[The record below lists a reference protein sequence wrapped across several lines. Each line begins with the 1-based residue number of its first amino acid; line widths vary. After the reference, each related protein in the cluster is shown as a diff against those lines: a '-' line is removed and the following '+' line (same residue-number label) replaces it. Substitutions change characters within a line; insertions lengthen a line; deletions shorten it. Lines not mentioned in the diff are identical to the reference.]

1 MVDIKKAKKPGNT
14 TCKTNEQP
22 GPEGVDTVDN
32 LPIEPES
39 EITCQET
46 SEETGEDSGVARVIA
61 EDNNEVFLDDDTLS
75 ENTDGDSVTTTI
87 TSINPTVDSNKD
99 FGGENAS
106 SRVSEITAIEK
117 AGLCRVSSVPTL
129 PSGNKKRQESN
140 VENTGNFQRSSSL
153 RVRGARKVEQ
163 LRVCM
168 EAKAASDENLTE
180 FALKKKGITE
190 STEENICLKEA
201 DAESQHGKLT
211 EKESLEEDT
220 SAAETEMEPKD
231 RGSLPS
237 ELHGVLES
245 GFVKRKSKNFEE
257 GVYNVPSVMQVLED
271 SENLEEE
278 MDVEHETVESD
289 ESSVA
294 EELSESTLNEEP
306 EPGVVRKHKEEY
318 ELKHR
323 ESLKRGAV
331 LQRVGSG
338 DGNSLKREKD
348 ECDSDSAAK
357 QGSETDRDCTVHVDA
372 LVQKVNEDMRK
383 EVSTRRISKKELELR
398 TFVKQAGEQMKD
410 ALVSE
415 YSETDVNSQETTELP
430 VAGVIKGNTFEEKL
444 QENPQLTGKSA
455 ECTFESKGESTN
467 EGLTDTDVNRFQ
479 EVSAELSGLSE
490 DKEDITSEQ
499 DKESVPHK
507 GLVKRHTLL
516 IEGRLQPFD
525 QKSDKEAEDED
536 EKEGE
541 PIVDQELDAGLP
553 LKGETTSLTWENEAL
568 QPSAA
573 ENLSAEVETESAEQD
588 TCDLSSE
595 RKDEASE
602 QDTENVPERG
612 LVKRHTL
619 LIEGR
624 LQPEQ
629 VLIKDAENLANK
641 ESNEDHQET
650 CPLPSTEET
659 ISTASDSETVDPWPG
674 SNVTAGVEQTE
685 KETNTIERKET
696 CELAEDREDSA
707 SEQDIENV
715 LQKGLVK
722 RHTLLIEER
731 LQPFGQ
737 DVDKDATIQDEV
749 KDESLV
755 KQKTCPV
762 TSSEETGAEQMQSVS
777 LGDSVGDKSTSTGD
791 ETDKTEYR
799 KGKNSE
805 QDAELPSQRGLVKR
819 HTLLIEGKLQPFDQD
834 AENEDKEQ
842 GEATVWQEA
851 CSSASVDQQQRY
863 QIERTSKPITG
874 EAEEESQDGETVSG
888 LVKREKMRIEERA
901 KPTVVEATEPKQD
914 EDQMVTCNDGATL
927 RAGDGMDE
935 CCGETEKSDTEKD
948 DKSGEQ
954 LMEQEHGE
962 VGVDTSSVVRVKDH
976 TQHLEGIIRI
986 TTTSAKDGEKVRRQ
1000 TSKEDLPSSSE
1011 EPPKIVI
1018 VPRSCSDERVDQGT
1032 ELGSSE
1038 KLLEDRMEE
1047 ILSDSA
1053 VNIALL
1059 KAQESLDLENEKFV
1073 GWDVANV
1080 KQRTRIFEEI
1090 VRHFD
1095 NRQGDDSN
1103 NPIRRCGS
1111 MPKTIRPSQKYV
1123 FRRRSFSDLTE
1134 TVSSSSGRAV
1144 GYTIQFS
1151 NGESS
1156 SSSSLPRDWSP
1167 LQEWQRKEAWDGRKT
1182 EEVSSPEIY
1191 LQDGRNEKSSVELI
1205 DCRDKENCSLSVK
1218 EKIQVLD
1225 SKNQKNI
1232 SNVS

>member
-1 MVDIKKAKKPGNT
+1 M
-14 TCKTNEQP
+14 
-22 GPEGVDTVDN
+22 DN
-32 LPIEPES
+32 LPIETES
-39 EITCQET
+39 DTPCQET
-46 SEETGEDSGVARVIA
+46 SEETGEDSGVRVIA
-61 EDNNEVFLDDDTLS
+61 EDTNEVFLDDDTLS
-75 ENTDGDSVTTTI
+75 ENTDGDSVTTTS

-99 FGGENAS
+99 FGGKNAS
-106 SRVSEITAIEK
+106 SRVLELKAIEK
-117 AGLCRVSSVPTL
+117 AGLYRVSSVPTL
-129 PSGNKKRQESN
+129 PSGNKKRQDSN
-140 VENTGNFQRSSSL
+140 AETTGNFQRSSSL

-180 FALKKKGITE
+180 LGLKKKGITK
-190 STEENICLKEA
+190 STEENICLKEP
-201 DAESQHGKLT
+201 DLESQHGKLT
-211 EKESLEEDT
+211 EKESLEEGT

-231 RGSLPS
+231 GGSLPS

-271 SENLEEE
+271 NGNLEEE
-278 MDVEHETVESD
+278 MEVEHAAGESD

-294 EELSESTLNEEP
+294 EELYESTPNEEP

-338 DGNSLKREKD
+338 DENSLKRERG

-357 QGSETDRDCTVHVDA
+357 QGSETDRDCAVHVDA

-398 TFVKQAGEQMKD
+398 AFVKQAGEQMKD

-415 YSETDVNSQETTELP
+415 YSETDVGSQETTELP
-430 VAGVIKGNTFEEKL
+430 SAGVIKGNIIDEKL
-444 QENPQLTGKSA
+444 QENPPLTGKSV
-455 ECTFESKGESTN
+455 ECAFESKAEITN
-467 EGLTDTDVNRFQ
+467 EVFTDTDVNRFQ
-479 EVSAELSGLSE
+479 DVSAELSELSE

-499 DKESVPHK
+499 DKESVPQK

-525 QKSDKEAEDED
+525 QKSDKEAEGED

-573 ENLSAEVETESAEQD
+573 ESLSAEVETESAERE

-595 RKDEASE
+595 RKDRASE

-629 VLIKDAENLANK
+629 VLDAENIANK

-659 ISTASDSETVDPWPG
+659 ISTAPDSETVDPCAG
-674 SNVTAGVEQTE
+674 NNVTAGVEQTE
-685 KETNTIERKET
+685 KEANTIERKET
-696 CELAEDREDSA
+696 CELSEDREDSA

-722 RHTLLIEER
+722 RHTLLIEGR

-737 DVDKDATIQDEV
+737 EVDKDTTTQDEA
-749 KDESLV
+749 KDESSV
-755 KQKTCPV
+755 KQETCPV
-762 TSSEETGAEQMQSVS
+762 TSSEETGTEQMQTVS
-777 LGDSVGDKSTSTGD
+777 PEDSVEDKNTSTGD
-791 ETDKTEYR
+791 ETDRTEDR

-805 QDAELPSQRGLVKR
+805 QDSELPSQKGLVKR

-834 AENEDKEQ
+834 AENEEKEQ
-842 GEATVWQEA
+842 DEATVWQEA

-863 QIERTSKPITG
+863 QIERTGKPATG
-874 EAEEESQDGETVSG
+874 EADEESQDGETVSG
-888 LVKREKMRIEERA
+888 LVKREKMRIEERE
-901 KPTVVEATEPKQD
+901 KPTVVEETEPKQD

-948 DKSGEQ
+948 DKGGEQ
-954 LMEQEHGE
+954 LMEQEQAE

-976 TQHLEGIIRI
+976 TQHLEGIIRV
-986 TTTSAKDGEKVRRQ
+986 TTTTAKDGEKVRRQ

-1053 VNIALL
+1053 VNIALM
-1059 KAQESLDLENEKFV
+1059 KAQESLDSENEKFV
-1073 GWDVANV
+1073 DWDVANV

-1090 VRHFD
+1090 VGHFD
-1095 NRQGDDSN
+1095 SRQDDDSN

-1156 SSSSLPRDWSP
+1156 SSLSLPRDWSP
-1167 LQEWQRKEAWDGRKT
+1167 LQERQRKEAWDERKT

-1191 LQDGRNEKSSVELI
+1191 RQDGRNEKSGVELI

>member
-1 MVDIKKAKKPGNT
+1 M
-14 TCKTNEQP
+14 
-22 GPEGVDTVDN
+22 DN
-32 LPIEPES
+32 LPIETES
-39 EITCQET
+39 DLPCQET
-46 SEETGEDSGVARVIA
+46 SEEIGEDSGVVRVNA
-61 EDNNEVFLDDDTLS
+61 EDTNEVFLDDDTLS
-75 ENTDGDSVTTTI
+75 ENRDGDSVTTTS
-87 TSINPTVDSNKD
+87 TSMNPTVDSNKD

-106 SRVSEITAIEK
+106 SRVLEIKAIEK
-117 AGLCRVSSVPTL
+117 DGLYRVSSVPTL

-140 VENTGNFQRSSSL
+140 AETTGNFQRSSSL

-180 FALKKKGITE
+180 LGLKKKGITE
-190 STEENICLKEA
+190 STEENICLKEP
-201 DAESQHGKLT
+201 DAESQRGKLT
-211 EKESLEEDT
+211 VKESLEEDT

-231 RGSLPS
+231 GGSLPN

-271 SENLEEE
+271 SRNLEEE
-278 MDVEHETVESD
+278 MDVEHAAGESD

-294 EELSESTLNEEP
+294 EELNESTPNEEP

-338 DGNSLKREKD
+338 DGNSLKRERG

-357 QGSETDRDCTVHVDA
+357 QGSEGDRDCAVHVDA

-398 TFVKQAGEQMKD
+398 AIVKQAGEQMKD

-415 YSETDVNSQETTELP
+415 SETDVGSQETTELP
-430 VAGVIKGNTFEEKL
+430 AAGVIKGNIDEKL
-444 QENPQLTGKSA
+444 QENPQLTGKSV
-455 ECTFESKGESTN
+455 ECAFESKAEITI
-467 EGLTDTDVNRFQ
+467 EGLTDTDENRFQ
-479 EVSAELSGLSE
+479 DVSAGLSELSE
-490 DKEDITSEQ
+490 DKEDITSKQ
-499 DKESVPHK
+499 DKESVPQK

-525 QKSDKEAEDED
+525 QKSNKEAESED

-541 PIVDQELDAGLP
+541 PIVDQDLDAGLP

-568 QPSAA
+568 EPSAT
-573 ENLSAEVETESAEQD
+573 ENLSAEVETELAERE

-595 RKDEASE
+595 RKDRASE
-602 QDTENVPERG
+602 RDTENVPERG
-612 LVKRHTL
+612 LVKRHTQ

-629 VLIKDAENLANK
+629 VLIKDAENIANE

-650 CPLPSTEET
+650 CPPPSTEET
-659 ISTASDSETVDPWPG
+659 ISTTSDSETVDPCPG
-674 SNVTAGVEQTE
+674 NNVTAGVEQTE
-685 KETNTIERKET
+685 KEANTIERKET
-696 CELAEDREDSA
+696 CELSEDREDRA

-731 LQPFGQ
+731 LQPVGQ
-737 DVDKDATIQDEV
+737 EVDKDAMTQDEM
-749 KDESLV
+749 KDESPV
-755 KQKTCPV
+755 KQETCPL

-777 LGDSVGDKSTSTGD
+777 LGESVGDKSTSTGD
-791 ETDKTEYR
+791 ETDSTEDR

-805 QDAELPSQRGLVKR
+805 QDAELPSQKGLVKR

-842 GEATVWQEA
+842 DEATVWQEA

-863 QIERTSKPITG
+863 QIERTGKPTTG
-874 EAEEESQDGETVSG
+874 EADEESQDGETVSG
-888 LVKREKMRIEERA
+888 LVKREKMRIEERE
-901 KPTVVEATEPKQD
+901 KPTVVEETGPKQD
-914 EDQMVTCNDGATL
+914 EDQMVTCNNGATL

-948 DKSGEQ
+948 DKGGEQ
-954 LMEQEHGE
+954 LMEQEQAE

-976 TQHLEGIIRI
+976 TQHLEGIIRV
-986 TTTSAKDGEKVRRQ
+986 TTTPAKDGEKVRRQ

-1018 VPRSCSDERVDQGT
+1018 VPRSCSDGRTDQGT

-1053 VNIALL
+1053 VNIALM

-1073 GWDVANV
+1073 DWDVANV

-1095 NRQGDDSN
+1095 SRQDDDSN

-1167 LQEWQRKEAWDGRKT
+1167 LQERQRKEAWDERKT

-1191 LQDGRNEKSSVELI
+1191 RQDGRNEKSGIELI
-1205 DCRDKENCSLSVK
+1205 DYRDKENCSLSVK

-1225 SKNQKNI
+1225 SNNQNNI
-1232 SNVS
+1232 SNVR